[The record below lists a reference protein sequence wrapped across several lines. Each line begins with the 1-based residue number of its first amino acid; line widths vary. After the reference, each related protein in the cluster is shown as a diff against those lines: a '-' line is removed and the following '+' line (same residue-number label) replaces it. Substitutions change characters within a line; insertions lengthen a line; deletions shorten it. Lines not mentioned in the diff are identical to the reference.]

1 MSIDTSQHE
10 RQLSKHTR
18 VNSHY
23 YSHYYSRSFYADVE
37 KTVDLGKLWKSIQT
51 RLDSWIFLVENF
63 QTNDAAKG
71 NDL

>member
-23 YSHYYSRSFYADVE
+23 YSRSLYADVE

-51 RLDSWIFLVENF
+51 RLDSWIFLVESF

>member
-37 KTVDLGKLWKSIQT
+37 KTVDLGKLRKSIQT
-51 RLDSWIFLVENF
+51 RLDS
-63 QTNDAAKG
+63 
-71 NDL
+71 